1 MTRCILLLSLFSGPF
16 FPSFGT
22 VEEFGTRELV
32 QPDGTRITTRAY
44 SDEFGYYLSTA
55 NGYVVKDSATGYYH

>member
-1 MTRCILLLSLFSGPF
+1 MTRCILAFVPLFWSVLSV
-16 FPSFGT
+16 FGT
-22 VEEFGTRELV
+22 VEEFATRELV

-44 SDEFGYYLSTA
+44 SDEFGYYLSSA